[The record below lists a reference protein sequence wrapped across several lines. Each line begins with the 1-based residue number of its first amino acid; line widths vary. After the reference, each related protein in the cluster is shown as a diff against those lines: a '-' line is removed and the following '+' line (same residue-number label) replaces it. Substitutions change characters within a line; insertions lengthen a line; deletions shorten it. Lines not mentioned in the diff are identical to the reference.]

1 MNKSDDDRQIDE
13 HAETNSTK
21 ARFKELIK
29 SSKLFKFFKRKNVQK
44 YSFVTISAITIGLAF
59 GFMTLN
65 ILNHVGQQKSVDA
78 ITTNK
83 PVEQQDK
90 QGQDIQLQS
99 LQAYVIQGGVFSSE
113 SNLAEWQKQF
123 LQGGF
128 ETVTWKKDDLYY
140 LLLGVAESEANLLPL
155 QQKLTDSGLDTFIK
169 EWETAERTVS
179 VTDEDAKWL
188 DTFLMIWTQS
198 MTNDNDE
205 QLLREQWTTLMTDE
219 SETSPAVQSL
229 REKITNIMSEQV
241 LADETKKQYALLKA
255 WSYFEQLIL
264 KQ

>member
-1 MNKSDDDRQIDE
+1 MNKSDNEKQIDE
-13 HAETNSTK
+13 QSETNSTK
-21 ARFKELIK
+21 ARFKDMIK
-29 SSKLFKFFKRKNVQK
+29 SSKLFKFFKRKDVQK

-65 ILNHVGQQKSVDA
+65 ILNHVGQRKSVDA
-78 ITTNK
+78 ITTNQ
-83 PVEQQDK
+83 PIEQQDK
-90 QGQDIQLQS
+90 QGQDIELQS

-113 SNLAEWQKQF
+113 SNLTEWQKPF
-123 LQGGF
+123 LQSGF

-140 LLLGVAESEANLLPL
+140 LLLGVAKSEADLLPL
-155 QQKLTDSGLDTFIK
+155 QQKLSDDEFDTFIK
-169 EWETAERTVS
+169 EWETAEKIVS

-188 DTFLMIWTQS
+188 DLFLTTWTQS
-198 MTNDNDE
+198 MTNNSDE

-219 SETSPAVQSL
+219 SETSPAIKSL

-241 LADETKKQYALLKA
+241 LADEIKKQYALLMT
-255 WSYFEQLIL
+255 WYYFEQLIL